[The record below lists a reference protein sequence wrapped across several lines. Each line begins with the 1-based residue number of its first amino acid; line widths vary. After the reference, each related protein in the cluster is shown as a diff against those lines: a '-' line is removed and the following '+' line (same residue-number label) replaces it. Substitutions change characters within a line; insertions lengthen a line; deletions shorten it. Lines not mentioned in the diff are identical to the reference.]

1 MMACAEKSSHM
12 RRLAEQA
19 AAAVGDTVAYLR
31 VIRCAGVALDV
42 DP

>member
-1 MMACAEKSSHM
+1 M

-19 AAAVGDTVAYLR
+19 AAAVGDTVAYLH